1 MSGAS
6 TIGDC
11 EAQIVQLELIL
22 DAKVLSPCSQ
32 NLCSFEISE
41 FFEESQ
47 VCSKLMSISYMLS
60 QVYIVEDRNELES
73 FSPGATIVNK
83 YYDPY
88 LFDLDD
94 LESKLQTLFK
104 EVI

>member
-1 MSGAS
+1 
-6 TIGDC
+6 
-11 EAQIVQLELIL
+11 
-22 DAKVLSPCSQ
+22 
-32 NLCSFEISE
+32 
-41 FFEESQ
+41 
-47 VCSKLMSISYMLS
+47 MSISYMLF

-94 LESKLQTLFK
+94 LELKLQILYE
-104 EVI
+104 EVIQLNYYISSDVLEKYVVWVVRP

>member
-1 MSGAS
+1 
-6 TIGDC
+6 
-11 EAQIVQLELIL
+11 
-22 DAKVLSPCSQ
+22 
-32 NLCSFEISE
+32 
-41 FFEESQ
+41 
-47 VCSKLMSISYMLS
+47 MSISYMLF

-94 LESKLQTLFK
+94 LELKLQILYE
-104 EVI
+104 EVIQLNYYISSDVLEKYVV

>member
-1 MSGAS
+1 M
-6 TIGDC
+6 
-11 EAQIVQLELIL
+11 
-22 DAKVLSPCSQ
+22 P
-32 NLCSFEISE
+32 
-41 FFEESQ
+41 
-47 VCSKLMSISYMLS
+47 ISYMLF

-94 LESKLQTLFK
+94 LESKLQILYE
-104 EVI
+104 EVIQLNYYISSDVLEKYVV

>member
-1 MSGAS
+1 M
-6 TIGDC
+6 
-11 EAQIVQLELIL
+11 
-22 DAKVLSPCSQ
+22 P
-32 NLCSFEISE
+32 
-41 FFEESQ
+41 
-47 VCSKLMSISYMLS
+47 ISYMLF

-94 LESKLQTLFK
+94 LELKLQILYE
-104 EVI
+104 EVIQLNYYISSDVLEKYVVWVVRP

>member
-1 MSGAS
+1 M
-6 TIGDC
+6 
-11 EAQIVQLELIL
+11 
-22 DAKVLSPCSQ
+22 P
-32 NLCSFEISE
+32 
-41 FFEESQ
+41 
-47 VCSKLMSISYMLS
+47 ISYMLF

-94 LESKLQTLFK
+94 LELKLQILYE
-104 EVI
+104 EVIQLNYYISSDVLEKYVV